1 MKSNQE
7 WFSQLWT
14 QFQTQLRKMAE
25 KNSRLQGR
33 YPRPAFLRN
42 CINCVHNCENHSS
55 FDFISVVLIQDLNLT
70 TDILLTRG
78 FVRSTK
84 SFFRGH
90 KIVPVIKRCS
100 RFCCLTWL
108 MKMKKRC
115 EIAKKPC
122 LVLKALLKKN
132 AALSHSFGNKK
143 LS

>member
-14 QFQTQLRKMAE
+14 QFQTQLRKMA
-25 KNSRLQGR
+25 KKKIQDFKGVI
-33 YPRPAFLRN
+33 PAFLRN

-70 TDILLTRG
+70 TDILLNRG
-78 FVRSTK
+78 FVRSPK

-132 AALSHSFGNKK
+132 AALMSHSFGNKK